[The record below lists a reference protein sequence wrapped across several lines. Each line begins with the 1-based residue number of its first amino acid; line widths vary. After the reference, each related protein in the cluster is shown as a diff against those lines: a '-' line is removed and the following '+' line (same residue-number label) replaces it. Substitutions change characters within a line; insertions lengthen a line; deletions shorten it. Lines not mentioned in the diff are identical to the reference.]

1 MSIDN
6 NDINIFLSLEN
17 FCTFLILIANYRKVA
32 QKKKIY
38 AIPNNNKW
46 AI

>member
-1 MSIDN
+1 MSTDN

-17 FCTFLILIANYRKVA
+17 FCTFLILKANYLKIA
-32 QKKKIY
+32 QKKNY
-38 AIPNNNKW
+38 AIQNNNKW